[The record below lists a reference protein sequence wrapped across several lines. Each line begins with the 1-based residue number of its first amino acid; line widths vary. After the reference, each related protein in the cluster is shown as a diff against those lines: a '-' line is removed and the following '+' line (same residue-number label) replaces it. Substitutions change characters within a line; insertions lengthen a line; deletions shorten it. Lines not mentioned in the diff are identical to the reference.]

1 MKNQEL
7 LNFIQKLSLSQAY
20 YMGKRDSWI
29 EKLKEDLQGLPIDVG
44 ADDPVLKTDYY
55 FIDLYNDRFAKEM
68 GWA

>member
-1 MKNQEL
+1 MKNREL
-7 LNFIQKLSLSQAY
+7 LNLIQKLSLSQAY

-44 ADDPVLKTDYY
+44 TDDPVLRTDYY